1 MDCVL
6 MAGGSVRLKSDGVG
20 LAKWQDM
27 WKWIAP
33 EEWCHVDGNAS
44 LDLAM
49 KQLAEFV
56 GYDWEDGLVLE
67 YDNIYRNI
75 NYIINVDYMY
85 TRYR

>member
-1 MDCVL
+1 MEEEISNMNFNLDMDCVL

-56 GYDWEDGLVLE
+56 GYD
-67 YDNIYRNI
+67 
-75 NYIINVDYMY
+75 
-85 TRYR
+85 